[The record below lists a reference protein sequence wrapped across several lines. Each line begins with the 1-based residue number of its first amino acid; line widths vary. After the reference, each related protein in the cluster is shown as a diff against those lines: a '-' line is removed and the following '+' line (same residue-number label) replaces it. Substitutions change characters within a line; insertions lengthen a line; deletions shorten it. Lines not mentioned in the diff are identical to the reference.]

1 LPSSTESFLILQ
13 ARSRN
18 ERRTKRKSSVVDW
31 VPTTKP
37 LTLAEFSAALA
48 GIARW
53 EQEPFLAVAVS
64 GGADSLALTL
74 LADRWARQRGGQI
87 CAVTVD
93 HRLRPESG
101 EEIRRLQGWLS
112 ARAIRHEILPWS
124 GDKPL
129 TGIQEAARSA
139 RYALL
144 DDWCRA
150 HGCLHL
156 LTAHH
161 REDQAETY
169 LMRRRAGSGANGLAG
184 MSAIREL
191 SHCRVVRPLLGVAK
205 RRLVMFL
212 DAERQPFI
220 TDPSNSDPAFER
232 SRLRN
237 EGSLP
242 VEHMFGALLNEIR
255 TFAYERQSN
264 EGKRHLLLAQSVNLH
279 PAGFGLLDPAPL
291 VDATPDASEAMLGA
305 LTATIGGRGY
315 SPRRSRIARLREL
328 LITSTRHGY
337 TLGGCQFVAWRD
349 RILVVRELAAAAQP
363 LTLSPGAH
371 CMWDSRFCIALPATA
386 GSAMTVGYLGGAGV
400 AGLGRLLQK
409 SSPGGLP
416 RLIYPTLPAVWDEH
430 GLAAVP
436 HLGYRREDGMV
447 LPEVRFRPANPLT
460 RAGFTVV

>member
-1 LPSSTESFLILQ
+1 VS
-13 ARSRN
+13 
-18 ERRTKRKSSVVDW
+18 
-31 VPTTKP
+31 TTKP

-48 GIARW
+48 GTACW
-53 EQEPFLAVAVS
+53 EHEPFLAVAVS

-74 LADRWARQRGGQI
+74 LADRWARERGGQI
-87 CAVTVD
+87 CALTVD

-112 ARAIRHEILPWS
+112 ARAIRHEILAWS
-124 GDKPL
+124 ADKPV
-129 TGIQEAARSA
+129 TGIQEAARAA

-169 LMRRRAGSGANGLAG
+169 LLRRRAGSGANGLAG

-205 RRLVMFL
+205 ERLVMFL
-212 DAERQPFI
+212 DAERQPFV
-220 TDPSNSDPAFER
+220 TDPSNSNPAFAR
-232 SRLRN
+232 SRLRK
-237 EGSLP
+237 EGLLP
-242 VEHMFGALLNEIR
+242 VGRELEELLNNIR
-255 TFAYERQSN
+255 TLANERKSH
-264 EGKRHLLLAQSVNLH
+264 ERTRHQLLARTVHLH
-279 PAGFGLLDPAPL
+279 PAGFAVMDPACLLVAPGDVSVGLLA
-291 VDATPDASEAMLGA
+291 A
-305 LTATIGGRGY
+305 LALTIGGRSY
-315 SPRRSRIARLREL
+315 PPRRSRIARLPEL
-328 LITSTRHGY
+328 LITPTRHGS
-337 TLGGCQFVAWRD
+337 TLGGCQFIAWRD
-349 RILVVRELAAAAQP
+349 RILVIRELAAAAQP
-363 LTLSPGAH
+363 VTLSPGAH

-386 GSAMTVGYLGGAGV
+386 GSAMTVGYLGREGV

-409 SSPGGLP
+409 PLPGGLP
-416 RLIYPTLPAVWDEH
+416 RLIYRTLAAVWDQH

-436 HLGYRREDGMV
+436 HLGYRREHGMV

-460 RAGFTVV
+460 RADFTVV

>member
-1 LPSSTESFLILQ
+1 VL
-13 ARSRN
+13 
-18 ERRTKRKSSVVDW
+18 
-31 VPTTKP
+31 TTKP

-48 GIARW
+48 GIACW
-53 EQEPFLAVAVS
+53 EHEPFLAVAVS
-64 GGADSLALTL
+64 GGADSLALTI
-74 LADRWARQRGGQI
+74 LADRWARERAGQI
-87 CAVTVD
+87 CALTVD

-112 ARAIRHEILPWS
+112 ARPIRHEILAWS
-124 GDKPL
+124 GDKPT
-129 TGIQEAARSA
+129 TGIQEAARAA

-161 REDQAETY
+161 REDQAETC

-205 RRLVMFL
+205 RRLVAFL

-220 TDPSNSDPAFER
+220 TDPSNSDPAFAR

-237 EGSLP
+237 EGLLP
-242 VEHMFGALLNEIR
+242 VGREFDELLDEIR
-255 TFAYERQSN
+255 TFAN
-264 EGKRHLLLAQSVNLH
+264 KRKLHESRRHQLLARAVHLH
-279 PAGFGLLDPAPL
+279 PAGFAVLDPASLL
-291 VDATPDASEAMLGA
+291 VAPRDVSVGL
-305 LTATIGGRGY
+305 LTALAVAIGGKSY

-328 LITSTRHGY
+328 LITPTRHGH
-337 TLGGCQFVAWRD
+337 TLGGCQFVPWRD
-349 RILVVRELAAAAQP
+349 RVLVIRELAAAAQP
-363 LTLSPGAH
+363 VTLSPGAH

-386 GSAMTVGYLGGAGV
+386 GSAMTVGHLGREGV

-409 SSPGGLP
+409 PLPGGLP

-436 HLGYRREDGMV
+436 HLSYRREDEMV
-447 LPEVRFRPANPLT
+447 LPEIRFRPANPLT

>member
-1 LPSSTESFLILQ
+1 M
-13 ARSRN
+13 
-18 ERRTKRKSSVVDW
+18 
-31 VPTTKP
+31 PTTKP
-37 LTLAEFSAALA
+37 LTLAEFSAALS
-48 GIARW
+48 GVARW
-53 EQEPFLAVAVS
+53 EHEPFLAVAVS

-74 LADRWARQRGGQI
+74 LADRWARERGGQI

-93 HRLRPESG
+93 HRLRPESA

-112 ARAIRHEILPWS
+112 ARAIRLEILVWT
-124 GDKPL
+124 GDKPV
-129 TGIQEAARSA
+129 TGIQEAARAA

-220 TDPSNSDPAFER
+220 TDPSNSDPAFAR

-237 EGSLP
+237 EGLLP
-242 VEHMFGALLNEIR
+242 FGREFEKLVNEIR
-255 TFAYERQSN
+255 TLANERKLHQS
-264 EGKRHLLLAQSVNLH
+264 RQHQLLARTVHLH
-279 PAGFGLLDPAPL
+279 PAGFAVMDPARLL
-291 VDATPDASEAMLGA
+291 VATPDVLLDL
-305 LTATIGGRGY
+305 LTALAVTIGGRSY
-315 SPRRSRIARLREL
+315 SPRRRRIARLRES
-328 LITSTRHGY
+328 LISRTRRGY

-349 RILVVRELAAAAQP
+349 RILVIRELAAAAQP
-363 LTLSPGAH
+363 VTLSPGVH
-371 CMWDSRFCIALPATA
+371 CMWDSRFCIALPAT
-386 GSAMTVGYLGGAGV
+386 GSAMTVGYLGREGV
-400 AGLGRLLQK
+400 AGLGHLLQK
-409 SSPGGLP
+409 PSPGGLP
-416 RLIYPTLPAVWDEH
+416 PLIYPVLPAVRDEY

-436 HLGYRREDGMV
+436 HLSYRREDGMV
-447 LPEVRFRPANPLT
+447 LPEIRFRPVNPLT